1 DVVNAA
7 LTASPI
13 TITVPGAATPGT
25 YNGTLTVRNAATGCV
40 SSTQAISVTILPSP
54 TITLGANPSV
64 CAGSTSALL
73 PYTATTAT
81 PDQYSIDFNGAAETA
96 GFVDVVNAALP
107 ASPITI
113 TVPGAAAPGTYN
125 ATITVRNTGTGC
137 VSATQNITVTIVANP
152 TITLGPDPSVCI
164 GATTANLAYTAT
176 TGSPNQYSID
186 FDGAAQTAGFVDV
199 PNTNLPASP
208 IGITIPGA
216 ATAGTYNGTITVYNT
231 TTGCESTAVPF
242 SITINPE

>member
-1 DVVNAA
+1 MK
-7 LTASPI
+7 S
-13 TITVPGAATPGT
+13 
-25 YNGTLTVRNAATGCV
+25 
-40 SSTQAISVTILPSP
+40 SVTILPSP
-54 TITLGANPSV
+54 TIQLAATPSV
-64 CAGSTSALL
+64 ITSIIIVLL
-73 PYTATTAT
+73 PTTRTT
-81 PDQYSIDFNGAAETA
+81 PFPDTTLFRSNAAAETA

-125 ATITVRNTGTGC
+125 ATITVRNTVTGC